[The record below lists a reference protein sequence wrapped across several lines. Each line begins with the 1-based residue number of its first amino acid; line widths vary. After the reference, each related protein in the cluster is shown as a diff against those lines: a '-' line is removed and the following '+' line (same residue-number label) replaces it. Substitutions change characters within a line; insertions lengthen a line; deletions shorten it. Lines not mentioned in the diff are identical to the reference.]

1 MNVSDDDNKK
11 KIMMSE
17 EMNPASDARILVFD
31 LCPLF
36 REALA
41 DCLRR
46 SGAGACWTARLAKE
60 VLRAVGDHCV
70 NCVLVDLDAGSEALE
85 LLERIKTQH
94 PQCRCA
100 MMTSDGAQPEL
111 MAAIRLQADGF
122 VSKRLEAD
130 ALVRE
135 VRRIVAGE
143 MVISDALTNALAVTL
158 RNVPY
163 LDGSRDVSELSPRE
177 LEVLKC
183 VANGMSNKLISEKLS
198 ISDGTVKVHVKHLL
212 KKLHFTTRVE
222 AALWASEHGHR

>member
-1 MNVSDDDNKK
+1 MVT
-11 KIMMSE
+11 E
-17 EMNPASDARILVFD
+17 ENLSPGAPSSRVLIYD

-41 DCLRR
+41 E
-46 SGAGACWTARLAKE
+46 RLARTGL
-60 VLRAVGDHCV
+60 VSMAVSNASDV
-70 NCVLVDLDAGSEALE
+70 VATAVEKDITCVLVDLDAGSAALE
-85 LLERIKTQH
+85 ILERIKNHH

-100 MMTSDGAQPEL
+100 MMTSDGSQPEL
-111 MAAIRLQADGF
+111 MAAIRMQADGF
-122 VSKRLEAD
+122 VSKRLAVDNLISEI
-130 ALVRE
+130 
-135 VRRIVAGE
+135 RRIASGE
-143 MVISDALTNALAVTL
+143 MVISDTLTSALALTL

-163 LDGSRDVSELSPRE
+163 LDDTRDISDLSPRE

-183 VANGMSNKLISEKLS
+183 VANGMSNKLISEKLA

>member
-1 MNVSDDDNKK
+1 MPNDKDLVQSA
-11 KIMMSE
+11 
-17 EMNPASDARILVFD
+17 ASPRLLVFD

-41 DCLRR
+41 ELVRKET
-46 SGAGACWTARLAKE
+46 GAVCFTVAEAKD
-60 VLRAVGDHCV
+60 VIRAMNEHQV
-70 NCVLVDLDAGSEALE
+70 NCVLVDLDAGAAALE
-85 LLERIKTQH
+85 ILEQIKNFH

-100 MMTSDGAQPEL
+100 MLTTDGSQQEL
-111 MAAIRLQADGF
+111 MAAIRMQADGF
-122 VSKRLEAD
+122 VTKRLEPEDLA
-130 ALVRE
+130 RE
-135 VRRIVAGE
+135 IERISAGE
-143 MVISDALTNALAVTL
+143 MVISDSLTNALAVTL

-163 LDGSRDVSELSPRE
+163 LDGTRDVSELSPRE

-183 VANGMSNKLISEKLS
+183 VANGMSNKVISEKLS

>member
-1 MNVSDDDNKK
+1 MTNDKDQTGAAQS
-11 KIMMSE
+11 S
-17 EMNPASDARILVFD
+17 RIVVFD

-41 DCLRR
+41 ELLRR
-46 SGAGACWTARLAKE
+46 ELEVECFEVTDARN
-60 VLRAVGDHCV
+60 VIHAVTEYQAT
-70 NCVLVDLDAGSEALE
+70 CVLVDLDAGTAALE
-85 LLERIKTQH
+85 ILERIKNFH

-100 MMTSDGAQPEL
+100 MLTTDGSQPEL
-111 MAAIRLQADGF
+111 MAAIRMQADGF
-122 VSKRLEAD
+122 VTKRLEPEDLAH
-130 ALVRE
+130 E
-135 VRRIVAGE
+135 IGRITSGE
-143 MVISDALTNALAVTL
+143 MVISDTLTSALAVTL

-163 LDGSRDVSELSPRE
+163 LDGTRDISELSPRE

-183 VANGMSNKLISEKLS
+183 VANGMSNKLISEKLA